1 MDIGRANRRT
11 AILTIAGTDP
21 CGRDSIQANLKTFAA
36 HGCHGTSI
44 VTVVTAQNRTGVLRH
59 VMPPHFIEQQACIT
73 STLKDIRVHAIKT
86 RTLFNSEITKA
97 VASSLKFL
105 THGPV
110 PFVCDSVYVSEY
122 GVILSA
128 EDVKTVVKEL
138 FPLAHVITMSEAEAQ
153 YLLHV
158 EDQPLQIT
166 SLADVLSAAQKLLT
180 LVLGPQAVLLK
191 GGRTIVSTDD
201 ILSVKAPNDAPLEI
215 KSDFPLGDNIK
226 ILISHSTETKDYVVN
241 VLCCVITME
250 PNTFIFTLYPWLAC
264 RSKNIQGVNASF
276 SVALAC
282 ALGNET
288 SVEEAVAQVATY
300 TRLGIDTALSCGKG
314 ASPLTLNHLHS
325 TSRLVVPPKTP
336 QCPYPL
342 TFKFIQNTAAVW
354 KQYLGKGTLD
364 RRSFEHFLK
373 QDYLYLKY
381 YARAYALLASKYNDY
396 ASIYAAAKLILGIQD
411 EMKPGTSKDEPL
423 KLLMARKNAIHTFF
437 FEQWGRPLQDLEKT
451 PESPATTAYSDT
463 TVLIMAVAAC
473 LLGYGEVGMWLK
485 KEAQKPNSW
494 VLWEG
499 NPYLGWIKEY
509 SGERYQKGVINGL
522 SKYSHSCVLSKSDGL
537 PFLLVELMERVAEK
551 DTPSKLQYDVW
562 FPVWQKTV
570 RFEKAFWDMALTLS

>member
-1 MDIGRANRRT
+1 MTLRDCFLIVWSFCGILCDSHELMLLRT

-21 CGRDSIQANLKTFAA
+21 GGRDGIQADLKTFAA
-36 HGCHGTSI
+36 HGCHGTSV
-44 VTVVTAQNRTGVLRH
+44 VTAVTAQNRTG
-59 VMPPHFIEQQACIT
+59 IT

-86 RTLFNSEITKA
+86 GTLFNSEITKA
-97 VASSLKFL
+97 VASSLKCHFR

-122 GVILSA
+122 GVVLSA

-191 GGRTIVSTDD
+191 GGRTIVSIDD

-215 KSDFPLGDNIK
+215 KSDFPLGDNIE
-226 ILISHSTETKDYVVN
+226 ILGISHSTETKDYVVD
-241 VLCCVITME
+241 VLYRVITTE
-250 PNTFIFTLYPWLAC
+250 PNAFAFTLYPRPVC

-276 SVALAC
+276 SAALAC

-288 SVEEAVAQVATY
+288 SVEEAVAQAATY
-300 TRLGIDTALSCGKG
+300 TRLGIETALSCGKG

-336 QCPYPL
+336 RCPYPL

-354 KQYLGKGTLD
+354 KQYVRHDFVVQLGKGTLD

-396 ASIYAAAKLILGIQD
+396 ASIYAAAKSILGIQD
-411 EMKPGTSKDEPL
+411 ETKPGTSEV
-423 KLLMARKNAIHTFF
+423 
-437 FEQWGRPLQDLEKT
+437 
-451 PESPATTAYSDT
+451 PATTAYGASLIDMGLQGDT
-463 TVLIMAVAAC
+463 TVLVMAVAAC
-473 LLGYGEVGMWLK
+473 LLGYGEVGLWLK

-522 SKYSHSCVLSKSDGL
+522 
-537 PFLLVELMERVAEK
+537 ELMELVAEK
-551 DTPSKLQYDVW
+551 DTPSKLRYDVW
-562 FPVWQKTV
+562 FPVWEKTV
-570 RFEKAFWDMALTLS
+570 RFEKAFWDMALNLS